1 MVWPMQVRSAVI
13 PAAGMGTR
21 FLPASKSVPKELL
34 PIGDTPTLQLVIDEA
49 LGAGID
55 HIIVVSSRNKPAVEQ
70 YFAPAPELLTSLEAS
85 GKTALAE
92 RIRSIG
98 SDWRATIVYQDE
110 PRGLGHAVGCAAE
123 AVGDEPFAVLL
134 PDELMG
140 SSSLLAHMNGV
151 CAASD
156 GSEVALKEVPH
167 EDVSRYGVIDPAGPV
182 DEDGVVAVRDL
193 VEKPPIDEAP
203 SDLVIIGRY
212 VLTPDVFGEIA
223 AGRVGALGEI
233 QLTDALRA
241 QAARSPF
248 HGIVSNVD
256 RFDTGTPLGFLTA
269 AIELGL
275 RDPSY
280 GKELRVFIDDVMART
295 D

>member
-1 MVWPMQVRSAVI
+1 M
-13 PAAGMGTR
+13 
-21 FLPASKSVPKELL
+21 
-34 PIGDTPTLQLVIDEA
+34 
-49 LGAGID
+49 
-55 HIIVVSSRNKPAVEQ
+55 
-70 YFAPAPELLTSLEAS
+70 
-85 GKTALAE
+85 
-92 RIRSIG
+92 
-98 SDWRATIVYQDE
+98 
-110 PRGLGHAVGCAAE
+110 
-123 AVGDEPFAVLL
+123 
-134 PDELMG
+134 
-140 SSSLLAHMNGV
+140 
-151 CAASD
+151 
-156 GSEVALKEVPH
+156 
-167 EDVSRYGVIDPAGPV
+167 
-182 DEDGVVAVRDL
+182 VAVRDL

-248 HGIVSNVD
+248 HGVVSNVD

-275 RDPSY
+275 RDPGY
-280 GKELRVFIDDVMART
+280 GKELRVFIDDLLART